1 MQIGPVPA
9 GMNNRA
15 ADHSLPKDAYLILT
29 NNTAAQ
35 AASGAMNILVTGI
48 LTGTP

>member
-1 MQIGPVPA
+1 
-9 GMNNRA
+9 MNNRA